1 MWRKGRPIFGQL
13 FVRPFV
19 KKVKAPPIGEQND
32 LLCFSVHQCLSNTSK
47 WWPKLGSVVASAV
60 TIAVFGATVGAC
72 GQDTLGVATT
82 VVAVTPTNFATIP
95 PVQSTLPGT
104 TTSLPS
110 NAIGSE
116 QLYTVASGDSPL
128 GVANKYGIALETLL
142 AYNGWVSPAQ
152 FPYPGTQI
160 RIPPSAIEPAVSGDT
175 SGGTTGGS
183 TDTPSAPG
191 CGTRPAGT
199 YTVQSGDSVFTIR
212 RKFCVSLAGLLSANN
227 WASSSV
233 VIMPGDV
240 INIPASGS

>member
-1 MWRKGRPIFGQL
+1 MP
-13 FVRPFV
+13 
-19 KKVKAPPIGEQND
+19 KVGS
-32 LLCFSVHQCLSNTSK
+32 LL
-47 WWPKLGSVVASAV
+47 ASAV
-60 TIAVFGATVGAC
+60 TIAVFGATVGGC

-95 PVQSTLPGT
+95 PVASTLPGT

-116 QLYTVASGDSPL
+116 QLYTVQSGDSPL
-128 GVANKYGIALETLL
+128 GVANKYGIAIETLL
-142 AYNGWVSPAQ
+142 AYNGWVSPSQ

-160 RIPPSAIEPAVSGDT
+160 RIPPSAIEPTVTGDASGGT
-175 SGGTTGGS
+175 GGTTGGD
-183 TDTPSAPG
+183 TNTPSAPG

-212 RKFCVSLAGLLSANN
+212 RKFCVSLASLLSANN

>member
-1 MWRKGRPIFGQL
+1 M
-13 FVRPFV
+13 
-19 KKVKAPPIGEQND
+19 
-32 LLCFSVHQCLSNTSK
+32 SK
-47 WWPKLGSVVASAV
+47 TPMSKTWWPKVGSVFASAI
-60 TIAVFGATVGAC
+60 TIAVFSTTVGAC

-95 PVQSTLPGT
+95 PVASTLPGT

-110 NAIGSE
+110 NAIGAE
-116 QLYTVASGDSPL
+116 QLYTVQSGDSPL
-128 GVANKYGIALETLL
+128 GVANKYGIAIETLL
-142 AYNGWVSPAQ
+142 AYNGWVSPSQ

-160 RIPPSAIEPAVSGDT
+160 RIPPSAIEPTVTGDASGGT
-175 SGGTTGGS
+175 SGGTGET
-183 TDTPSAPG
+183 TNTPSAPG

-212 RKFCVSLAGLLSANN
+212 RKFCVSLASLLSANN

>member
-1 MWRKGRPIFGQL
+1 VGSL
-13 FVRPFV
+13 AVS
-19 KKVKAPPIGEQND
+19 A
-32 LLCFSVHQCLSNTSK
+32 LSV
-47 WWPKLGSVVASAV
+47 
-60 TIAVFGATVGAC
+60 AVFGATVGAC

-95 PVQSTLPGT
+95 PVASTLPGT

-110 NAIGSE
+110 NAIGAE
-116 QLYTVASGDSPL
+116 QLYTVQSGDSPL
-128 GVANKYGIALETLL
+128 GVANKYGIAIETLL
-142 AYNGWVSPAQ
+142 AYNGWVSPSQ

-160 RIPPSAIEPAVSGDT
+160 RIPPSAIEPAVTGDT
-175 SGGTTGGS
+175 GDTTGGDTGGA
-183 TDTPSAPG
+183 TDGDSGTPSAPG

-212 RKFCVSLAGLLSANN
+212 RKFCVSLASLLSANN

>member
-1 MWRKGRPIFGQL
+1 MSSI
-13 FVRPFV
+13 
-19 KKVKAPPIGEQND
+19 A
-32 LLCFSVHQCLSNTSK
+32 T
-47 WWPKLGSVVASAV
+47 SAV
-60 TIAVFGATVGAC
+60 AVGLFAASLGAC

-95 PVQSTLPGT
+95 PVQSTLPGS
-104 TTSLPS
+104 TTSLPT
-110 NAIGSE
+110 NAIGAE

-142 AYNGWVSPAQ
+142 AYNGWVSPSQ

-160 RIPPSAIEPAVSGDT
+160 RIPPSAIEPTITDAATGT
-175 SGGTTGGS
+175 GGTTGGTGG
-183 TDTPSAPG
+183 TDSGTAQPSDPG

-199 YTVQSGDSVFTIR
+199 YTVQKNDTIFGIR
-212 RKFCVSLAGLLSANN
+212 RKFCVSLASLLSANN

-233 VIMPGDV
+233 VIVPGDV

>member
-1 MWRKGRPIFGQL
+1 MSSI
-13 FVRPFV
+13 
-19 KKVKAPPIGEQND
+19 A
-32 LLCFSVHQCLSNTSK
+32 T
-47 WWPKLGSVVASAV
+47 SAV
-60 TIAVFGATVGAC
+60 AVGLFAASLGAC

-95 PVQSTLPGT
+95 PVQSTLPGST
-104 TTSLPS
+104 TTLPT
-110 NAIGSE
+110 NAIGAE

-142 AYNGWVSPAQ
+142 AYNGWVSPSQ

-160 RIPPSAIEPAVSGDT
+160 RIPPSAIEPTITDAA
-175 SGGTTGGS
+175 GGTGGTDTGTGGG
-183 TDTPSAPG
+183 TAQPSDPG

-199 YTVQSGDSVFTIR
+199 YTVQKNDTIFGIR

-233 VIMPGDV
+233 VIVPGDV

>member
-1 MWRKGRPIFGQL
+1 MG
-13 FVRPFV
+13 
-19 KKVKAPPIGEQND
+19 D
-32 LLCFSVHQCLSNTSK
+32 LLCGAVQIRRSLTRVRSIA
-47 WWPKLGSVVASAV
+47 ASAV
-60 TIAVFGATVGAC
+60 VIGVFATSLGAC

-110 NAIGSE
+110 NAIGAE

-160 RIPPSAIEPAVSGDT
+160 RIPPSAIEPAVTDPTAG
-175 SGGTTGGS
+175 TGGGS
-183 TDTPSAPG
+183 QTATPSDPG

-199 YTVQSGDSVFTIR
+199 YTVQSNDTIFGIR
-212 RKFCVSLAGLLSANN
+212 RKFCVSLAALLSANN

-233 VIMPGDV
+233 VIIPGDV
-240 INIPASGS
+240 INIPASGT

>member
-1 MWRKGRPIFGQL
+1 MSSI
-13 FVRPFV
+13 
-19 KKVKAPPIGEQND
+19 A
-32 LLCFSVHQCLSNTSK
+32 T
-47 WWPKLGSVVASAV
+47 SAV
-60 TIAVFGATVGAC
+60 AVGLFAASLGAC

-95 PVQSTLPGT
+95 PVQSTLPGST
-104 TTSLPS
+104 TTLPT
-110 NAIGSE
+110 NAIGAE

-142 AYNGWVSPAQ
+142 AYNGWVSPSQ

-160 RIPPSAIEPAVSGDT
+160 RIPPSAIEPTITDAATGT
-175 SGGTTGGS
+175 GGTTGGTGG
-183 TDTPSAPG
+183 TDSGTAQPSDPG

-199 YTVQSGDSVFTIR
+199 YTVQKNDTIFGIR
-212 RKFCVSLAGLLSANN
+212 RKFCVSLASLLSANN

-233 VIMPGDV
+233 VIVPGDV

>member
-1 MWRKGRPIFGQL
+1 MG
-13 FVRPFV
+13 
-19 KKVKAPPIGEQND
+19 D
-32 LLCFSVHQCLSNTSK
+32 LLCCAVQIRRSLTRVSSIA
-47 WWPKLGSVVASAV
+47 ASAV
-60 TIAVFGATVGAC
+60 AIGVFATSLGAC

-110 NAIGSE
+110 NAIGTE
-116 QLYTVASGDSPL
+116 KLYTVASGDSPL

-160 RIPPSAIEPAVSGDT
+160 RIPPSAIEPAVTDVA
-175 SGGTTGGS
+175 GGTTGGA
-183 TDTPSAPG
+183 TDGTNSGAAQPSDPG

-199 YTVQSGDSVFTIR
+199 YTVQSNDTIFGIR
-212 RKFCVSLAGLLSANN
+212 RKFCVSLAALLSANN

-233 VIMPGDV
+233 VIIPGDV
-240 INIPASGS
+240 INIPASGT

>member
-1 MWRKGRPIFGQL
+1 MSPITSS
-13 FVRPFV
+13 
-19 KKVKAPPIGEQND
+19 KK
-32 LLCFSVHQCLSNTSK
+32 
-47 WWPKLGSVVASAV
+47 WMPKVGSVLASAV
-60 TIAVFGATVGAC
+60 TIAVFGTTVGAC

-95 PVQSTLPGT
+95 PVASTLPGT

-116 QLYTVASGDSPL
+116 QLYTVQSGDSPL
-128 GVANKYGIALETLL
+128 GVANKYGIAIETLL
-142 AYNGWVSPAQ
+142 AYNGWVSPSQ
-152 FPYPGTQI
+152 FPYPGTQV
-160 RIPPSAIEPAVSGDT
+160 RIPPSAIEPTVTGDA
-175 SGGTTGGS
+175 SGGTGGS
-183 TDTPSAPG
+183 TGGDTSTPSAPG

-212 RKFCVSLAGLLSANN
+212 RKFCVSLASLLSANN